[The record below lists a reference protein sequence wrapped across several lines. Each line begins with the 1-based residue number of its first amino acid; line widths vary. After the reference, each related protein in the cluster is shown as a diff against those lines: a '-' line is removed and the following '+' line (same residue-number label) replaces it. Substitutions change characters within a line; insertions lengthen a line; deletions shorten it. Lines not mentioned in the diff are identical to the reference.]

1 MQNKNRLKNNRDWK
15 EKNKRYLYELQ
26 KFFDKVDN
34 IKDEELKESIISQML
49 KCDKVLTEIIEEII
63 NEV

>member
-1 MQNKNRLKNNRDWK
+1 VQKKNRLKNNRDWK

-34 IKDEELKESIISQML
+34 IKDEELKESIISQIL
-49 KCDKVLTEIIEEII
+49 KCDKVLTEIIEEMI